1 MPYDFHIG
9 NQKSMTAISDPGIN
23 KFRVGNYYP
32 PHMERLG
39 KNKPTALYVREWI
52 IASGKEQDEV
62 AADMK
67 RAPPTLSK
75 LLNGKMA
82 MTTSYLAEIADALNV
97 SVRDFFRHP
106 DAPLKAEDYSQDD
119 LDAAKLF
126 SNLDQALKDHI
137 LGLVERLPSAK
148 APEPVSGSPGQGNPT
163 QSESE

>member
-1 MPYDFHIG
+1 MP
-9 NQKSMTAISDPGIN
+9 AISDPGIN

-32 PHMERLG
+32 PRMEQLG
-39 KNKPTALYVREWI
+39 SKKPTPLYVREWI
-52 IASGKEQDEV
+52 IASGREQDEV
-62 AADMK
+62 AAEMG

-106 DAPLKAEDYSQDD
+106 DAPLTAEDYSQDD

-137 LGLVERLPSAK
+137 LGLVERLPPAK
-148 APEPVSGSPGQGNPT
+148 AQEPPSGLPDQGHPT